1 MFVATTMMAVPAK
14 PGVKKIVTLKNG
26 STVELT
32 LRGDEHFSFYT
43 DSEGQPCQVVNGQLK
58 MMTQEEVTEIWT
70 ANKNQRMKQAG
81 LDVLKRAARRAGTP
95 SNATTGNHRGL
106 VILMEFPDKK
116 FVTKNL
122 QKTYERF
129 FNEEGYNEG

>member
-1 MFVATTMMAVPAK
+1 MFIATTMMAVPAK
-14 PGVKKIVTLKNG
+14 PGVKKIVTLKDG

-70 ANKNQRMKQAG
+70 ANKKQRIEMAG
-81 LDVLKRAARRAGTP
+81 CSEACCP
-95 SNATTGNHRGL
+95 SCRNA
-106 VILMEFPDKK
+106 F
-116 FVTKNL
+116 
-122 QKTYERF
+122 
-129 FNEEGYNEG
+129 